1 VFSEARKQEREDI
14 AGQLQDLVLDSVDV
28 SEFLNELAVFSGDY
42 FSGPVNKVRCA
53 FTLLRQKKPATVA
66 SSDAYARELDEIQL
80 QFAEGPCLSAMY
92 EDSTIHVPDVR
103 TEMRW
108 PEYMD
113 AVAKCGVGSILAVPL
128 ELEGE
133 SRAAL
138 NLFSL
143 SPHGFSG
150 DDIEGAEEYAGQA
163 ARAMRLALRIARLT
177 DARNNLTAAMQSR
190 TVIDIATGVVM
201 AQNRCSQEAALQILK
216 SASST
221 RNIKL
226 RDIALSIAASVSAD
240 AGLSTHFEE

>member
-1 VFSEARKQEREDI
+1 MFSEAPKQERDDV
-14 AGQLQDLVLDSVDV
+14 AGQFQDLVLDSVDV
-28 SEFLNELAVFSGDY
+28 GEFLNELVVFSCDY
-42 FSGPVNKVRCA
+42 FSTPGNDVRCA

-66 SSDAYARELDEIQL
+66 SSDDYARVLDEIQL
-80 QFAEGPCLSAMY
+80 QFSEGPCLSAMQ
-92 EDSTIHVPDVR
+92 ENATIHVPDVR
-103 TEMRW
+103 TEPRW
-108 PEYMD
+108 SAYMA
-113 AVAKCGVGSILAVPL
+113 AVDGFAVGSILAVPL

-133 SRAAL
+133 SRGAL
-138 NLFSL
+138 NLFSPT
-143 SPHGFSG
+143 PHGFSG
-150 DDIEGAEEYAGQA
+150 GDIQGAEQYAGQA

-226 RDIALSIAASVSAD
+226 RDVAVSIAASVSGD
-240 AGLSTHFEE
+240 AALTSHFEE